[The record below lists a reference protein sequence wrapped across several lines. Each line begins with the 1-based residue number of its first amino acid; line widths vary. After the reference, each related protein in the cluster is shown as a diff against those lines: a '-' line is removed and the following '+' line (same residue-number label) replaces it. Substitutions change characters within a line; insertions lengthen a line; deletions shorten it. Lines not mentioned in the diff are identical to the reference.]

1 MAIAPIT
8 GTHIR
13 RTFSN
18 ITLGMT
24 FGALGGSYYW
34 YWFHKPLIAKREEY
48 YASLAKQKEELE
60 A

>member
-18 ITLGMT
+18 IAAAFV
-24 FGALGGSYYW
+24 FGSVGGSYYW
-34 YWFHKPLIAKREEY
+34 YYFHKPLIAKREEY
-48 YASLAKQKEELE
+48 YASLAKEKEELE